1 MVMAGRVVCLSV
13 VLVFLGSS
21 EEATRPCGLRANLS
35 VNMLHGRQAPA
46 NPKFVPRSVTCWMQ
60 PHVSYIYI
68 YILLLDWV
76 GKNHD

>member
-35 VNMLHGRQAPA
+35 VNMLHGRQAPP
-46 NPKFVPRSVTCWMQ
+46 NPKFVL
-60 PHVSYIYI
+60 H
-68 YILLLDWV
+68 LLDAPKME
-76 GKNHD
+76 GTITNR